1 MHWESLRFYQASGN
15 DDSIQADIRDAKKI
29 STIKPISGP
38 METTIHAINLAD
50 TVISQF
56 DTVAPTYLR
65 PFSIFNTVVK
75 NIANDCPLLADNLY
89 LV

>member
-1 MHWESLRFYQASGN
+1 
-15 DDSIQADIRDAKKI
+15 
-29 STIKPISGP
+29 